1 MCVVELPRAD
11 PCSPCPDDD
20 DPVPKI
26 IELANKRWMSTEKMY
41 LLSWSSKEISEQIL
55 YKVQE
60 ISTLEAVKTV
70 VLTEDYKPPAMQR
83 VS

>member
-1 MCVVELPRAD
+1 MTPE
-11 PCSPCPDDD
+11 
-20 DPVPKI
+20 KI
-26 IELANKRWMSTEKMY
+26 Y

-55 YKVQE
+55 FKVQE